1 MNQNED
7 IAPDFGEPV
16 HLTEESK
23 TRHEWISV
31 AAYYKAQA
39 RGFVAGQELD
49 DWLAAEKNY
58 IDILLTTYLSIIEED
73 GVITLSSL
81 QQLAKAMG
89 VESPERL
96 EQKVDLIR
104 AIQDKSLSN
113 PCFQLDPSD
122 LCNEIGSCHW
132 KIECRKII
140 AEWKR

>member
-7 IAPDFGEPV
+7 KQPDVSEPIPQ
-16 HLTEESK
+16 TEESK

-31 AAYYKAQA
+31 AAYYKAQT
-39 RGFVAGQELD
+39 RGFIAGQELD

-58 IDILLTTYLSIIEED
+58 IDILLTSYLSIIEED

-81 QQLAKAMG
+81 QQLARTIG
-89 VESPERL
+89 VESPDRL
-96 EQKVDLIR
+96 EKVDLIR

-122 LCNEIGSCHW
+122 LCNEIGGCQW